1 LTKSTPLTI
10 LVLEDEPLVM
20 TVFQHVLQ
28 LNGYLVLAVGS
39 ATEAIDEFRRHQQSI
54 DLLIADLA
62 VPDGSGVA
70 VGLGCLRASA
80 RLRVLLTSGSP
91 PTTWSQADRDNFEL
105 LPQERVG
112 FLQKP
117 FPPGVLLARVTDL
130 IRPVTGM
137 GAWA

>member
-1 LTKSTPLTI
+1 
-10 LVLEDEPLVM
+10 M

-28 LNGYLVLAVGS
+28 LNGYLVLEAGS
-39 ATEAIDEFRRHQQSI
+39 AAEAVDEFQRHQHRI

-62 VPDGSGVA
+62 VPGGSGVE

-91 PTTWSQADRDNFEL
+91 PTTWSKVDRDNFEL
-105 LPQERVG
+105 LPGERVA

-117 FPPGVLLARVTDL
+117 FSPGVLLGRVADL